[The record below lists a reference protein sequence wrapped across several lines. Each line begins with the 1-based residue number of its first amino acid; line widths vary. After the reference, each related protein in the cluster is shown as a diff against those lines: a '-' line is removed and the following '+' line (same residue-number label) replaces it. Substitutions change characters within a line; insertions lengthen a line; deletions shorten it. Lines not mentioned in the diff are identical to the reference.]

1 MSLKSTFFPLQMASH
16 LLQQHFMNNPSFFH
30 EPIFICSSTL
40 GYKNLPATSACP
52 LHLRPQFNKTG
63 IYRKYIVLKSRCDQS
78 TESHKWCHNQLIRKY
93 TVSIEKYFYGQ
104 VRLGNTVQIISLLY
118 STIWEW
124 ITSPGIKKTLE
135 LHLVQV
141 LKKLT
146 SSRESFHHETIF
158 LWKEMKI
165 LCNNV

>member
-1 MSLKSTFFPLQMASH
+1 MSLKSTFFTLQMASH

-93 TVSIEKYFYGQ
+93 TVSIEKYFYGKYNFYGKYEILLLRMPVNFQ
-104 VRLGNTVQIISLLY
+104 SIPHLTASSHPSSKLPIFSLN
-118 STIWEW
+118 
-124 ITSPGIKKTLE
+124 
-135 LHLVQV
+135 
-141 LKKLT
+141 
-146 SSRESFHHETIF
+146 FF
-158 LWKEMKI
+158 LWLDACCYNPEE
-165 LCNNV
+165 